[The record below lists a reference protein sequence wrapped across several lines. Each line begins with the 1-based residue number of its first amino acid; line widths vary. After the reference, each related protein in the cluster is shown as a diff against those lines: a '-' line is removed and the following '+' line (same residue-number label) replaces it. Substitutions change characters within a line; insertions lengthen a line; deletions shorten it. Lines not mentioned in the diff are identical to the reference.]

1 MQYAILLL
9 IGALALPGRRRV
21 AKVQAMLHSVPTPV
35 DENCNQYAA
44 LFEARGWLAEQ
55 PAAFR
60 SRILGLARPVS
71 VSRGDWVFAIGD
83 APGGVFGVVSGGIG
97 IEGAG
102 PFHMLRLGHVLRAGS
117 WFGHHPALAPGA
129 RRTQGMRA
137 MEDSLLLHVPLAPLQ
152 AFMKEDPVAARCV
165 GNMAD
170 GGSILAVRI
179 ISDLLIPDATQRIA
193 AVLLRVTGAEDGIEP
208 SHPDGFLMT
217 QAELGEMA
225 NVSRPHVNRVLGE
238 LEAKGWVTRHYQRL
252 RITDVEA
259 VRGFAA
265 SGN

>member
-1 MQYAILLL
+1 MQLT
-9 IGALALPGRRRV
+9 P
-21 AKVQAMLHSVPTPV
+21 VPTFAN
-35 DENCNQYAA
+35 DDGFAQAA
-44 LFEARGWLAEQ
+44 LFEARGWLSEQ
-55 PAAFR
+55 PASFR
-60 SRILGLARPVS
+60 RQILGIARPIEVA
-71 VSRGDWVFAIGD
+71 RGEWVFAID
-83 APGGVFGVVSGGIG
+83 SPPGGIYGVVSGGVG

-102 PFHMLRLGHVLRAGS
+102 PFHMLRLGHVLRAGT
-117 WFGHHPALAPGA
+117 WFGHHPILSPGG

-137 MEDSLLLHVPLAPLQ
+137 MEDTRLLHVPLAPLDALVQ
-152 AFMKEDPVAARCV
+152 ADPVAARCI

-170 GGSILAVRI
+170 GGSILAIRI
-179 ISDLLIPDATQRIA
+179 ISDLLIPDAAQRIA

-238 LEAKGWVTRHYQRL
+238 LAAKGWVNRHYQRI
-252 RITDVEA
+252 RISDVGA
-259 VRGFAA
+259 LKSFAA